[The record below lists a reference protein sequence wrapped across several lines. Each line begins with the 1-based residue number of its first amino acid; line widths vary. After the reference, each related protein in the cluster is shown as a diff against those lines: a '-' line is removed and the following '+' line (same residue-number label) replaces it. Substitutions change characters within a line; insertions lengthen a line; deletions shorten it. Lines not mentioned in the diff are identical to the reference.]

1 MLTSSL
7 AAASPLAALL
17 GVTPAAWS
25 LIAVALAVGLLTLL
39 IAWGKVQPL
48 LAFVAA
54 ALAAALLLGMPLES
68 IPKSIDKGIGDL
80 LGSLIVIVC
89 LGAVFGKLIADSG
102 AAQRIASYLIG
113 VFGSVRMPVALTLTG
128 FVAGIPL
135 YYNVGFVLLVPLVFS
150 LVYQSDRPAVA
161 LAIPLLA
168 GLSIAHG
175 FLPPHPSPTALV
187 AQFHADMGR
196 TLLYGLIVAVPTLI
210 IAGPL
215 FAMTLKRIQAEPA
228 PMFRTGLRDEAELPG
243 VFNSFATALLPVWL
257 LAAATA
263 AAALPLA
270 DPALKSLVGLLANPM
285 IVMLI
290 ALLVAVCTL
299 GLARGKKLTLLMSG
313 TQDAMRDIAP
323 ILLVIAGAGALKQVL
338 VDSGVSAQLG
348 TQLSALPVPPL
359 VLGWIVATLIRIC
372 LGSATVAGLT
382 AAGIVAPVVQ
392 ASGIDPAL
400 MVLAIGAGSLMC
412 SHVNDSGFW
421 MFKEYFGLSLKD
433 TFRSWTLMET
443 LVGVFGLIFVLI
455 LSAFV
460 G

>member
-1 MLTSSL
+1 MTTT
-7 AAASPLAALL
+7 SPLAALF
-17 GVTPAAWS
+17 GVTPTVWA
-25 LIAVALAVGLLTLL
+25 LLAVALSVGLLTLL
-39 IAWGKVQPL
+39 IAWAKLQPL
-48 LAFVAA
+48 IAFVAA
-54 ALAAALLLGMPLES
+54 ALAAALLLGMSVES

-113 VFGSVRMPVALTLTG
+113 VFGSARMPVALTLTG

-150 LVYQSDRPAVA
+150 LVYQSGRPAVA
-161 LAIPLLA
+161 LAIPLLC

-196 TLLYGLIVAVPTLI
+196 TLMYGLIVAVPTLI

-215 FAMTLKRIQAEPA
+215 FAMTLKRIQTTPA

-263 AAALPLA
+263 AAALPIA
-270 DPALKSLVGLLANPM
+270 DPALKSLVGFLANPM
-285 IVMLI
+285 IVMLV
-290 ALLVAVCTL
+290 ALLVAVITL
-299 GLARGKKLTLLMSG
+299 GVARGQKLVALMSG
-313 TQDAMRDIAP
+313 AQDALRDIAP

-348 TQLSALPVPPL
+348 TQLGALPVPPL
-359 VLGWIVATLIRIC
+359 VLGWLVATLIRIC

-392 ASGIDPAL
+392 ASGTDPAL

-455 LSAFV
+455 LSALL

>member
-1 MLTSSL
+1 MTTTSP
-7 AAASPLAALL
+7 ACALL
-17 GVTPAAWS
+17 
-25 LIAVALAVGLLTLL
+25 AVALSVGLLTLL
-39 IAWGKVQPL
+39 IAWAKLQPL
-48 LAFVAA
+48 IAFVAA
-54 ALAAALLLGMPLES
+54 ALAAALLLGMPVES

-113 VFGSVRMPVALTLTG
+113 VFGSARMPVALTLTG

-150 LVYQSDRPAVA
+150 LVYQSGRPAVA
-161 LAIPLLA
+161 LAIPLLC

-196 TLLYGLIVAVPTLI
+196 TLMYGLLVAVPTLI

-215 FAMTLKRIQAEPA
+215 FAMTLKRIEATPA

-263 AAALPLA
+263 AAALPIA
-270 DPALKSLVGLLANPM
+270 DPALKSLVGFLANPM
-285 IVMLI
+285 IVMLV
-290 ALLVAVCTL
+290 ALLVAVITL
-299 GLARGKKLTLLMSG
+299 GVARGQKLVALMSG
-313 TQDAMRDIAP
+313 AQDALRDIAP

-348 TQLSALPVPPL
+348 TQLGALPVPPL
-359 VLGWIVATLIRIC
+359 VLGWLVATLIRIC

-392 ASGIDPAL
+392 ASGTDPAL

-455 LSAFV
+455 LSAFL